1 MRFIH
6 HRHSTHSEQ
15 GQSLVEMALMMVIL
29 LTILSG
35 VLDLG
40 RGFFSFI
47 AIQNA
52 AGEGALYAAI
62 NPHCAT
68 SASGPNCADPNNIAY
83 RTQHESQQGGLVDSS
98 KMTIN
103 VTYPAAIVEGQPIT
117 VTVGYEFKLIGPF
130 SPAVPGGLLTFQA
143 HAMQNILDVPQ

>member
-1 MRFIH
+1 MRFIN
-6 HRHSTHSEQ
+6 RRLSTHSER

-62 NPHCAT
+62 DPYCAT
-68 SASGPNCADPNNIAY
+68 SLSGPKCADPNNITY
-83 RTQHESQQGGLVDSS
+83 RTQHESQSGGLVDSS
-98 KMTIN
+98 KMTIS
-103 VTYPAAIVEGQPIT
+103 VTYPPSVVEGQPIT
-117 VTVGYEFKLIGPF
+117 VTVLYNFQMVGPF
-130 SPAVPGGLLTFQA
+130 TPAVPGGLLTFKA
-143 HAMQNILDVPQ
+143 HAVQNILDVPQ